1 MEKLECTIVL
11 RESLLIPV
19 LMYGSETMVWK
30 KERSRNS
37 LRGLLGIREM
47 DKVPNALIKEMCRV
61 MKD

>member
-1 MEKLECTIVL
+1 MQLECTIVL

-37 LRGLLGIREM
+37 LRGLLGIMEM

>member
-1 MEKLECTIVL
+1 MQLECTIVL